1 MTSQNLEE
9 CIGEGHVEFVGGG
22 LTSPVGIAALAVFAG
37 GLVGLLVNARPAK
50 TWKE

>member
-22 LTSPVGIAALAVFAG
+22 LISPVGIASLAVFAG
-37 GLVGLLVNARPAK
+37 GLVGLLFNARPAK
-50 TWKE
+50 TWKA